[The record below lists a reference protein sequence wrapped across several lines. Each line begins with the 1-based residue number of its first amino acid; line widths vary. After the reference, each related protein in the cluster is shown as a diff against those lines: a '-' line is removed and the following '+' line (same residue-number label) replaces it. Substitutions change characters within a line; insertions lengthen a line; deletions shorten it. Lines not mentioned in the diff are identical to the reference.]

1 MPLCDHCQAVM
12 NQDPLAALIRRN
24 MDGHSILCQSCRQQI
39 FLENAAVMDGQK
51 SFVFE
56 NPAKLQTLTH
66 AQTHTETPKQAQT
79 PESAKYTV
87 WNCKRCSARVWAK
100 PRSFLGNIE
109 PETWWWCRVCISEHA
124 RDKADEDYYKNNK
137 NDKNDKNNLSS
148 NYKNNKNNLS
158 SNPKQEKHKN
168 STRKIHNKKQYNN
181 KQTNTLDRY
190 YNFPKQAES
199 TYSTI

>member
-100 PRSFLGNIE
+100 PRSFVGNIE
-109 PETWWWCRVCISEHA
+109 PETWWWCRVCIREEINGHE
-124 RDKADEDYYKNNK
+124 RDKLAPHVEGPFK
-137 NDKNDKNNLSS
+137 
-148 NYKNNKNNLS
+148 
-158 SNPKQEKHKN
+158 NPKQEKHKN
-168 STRKIHNKKQYNN
+168 STKKIHNKKHHNN